1 MTKCPLNGFK
11 ECIGKECDGYIEYTI
26 NWGGPNNSKT
36 VYNRSI
42 RATAELLWNN
52 CNNNECCF

>member
-1 MTKCPLNGFK
+1 MSKCPLNGFE
-11 ECIGKECDGYIEYTI
+11 ECIGKECEWYIVY
-26 NWGGPNNSKT
+26 WVGPNNGKT
-36 VYNRSI
+36 VYNCSI